1 MCRRTDDLSVASRMG
16 GATTCGVLG
25 GESAGVGGL
34 LCGTAFK
41 VGLNRVLPEELP
53 QHHPDAGAVDT
64 VSTMRHVM
72 SENRQRERRGSV
84 GYC

>member
-1 MCRRTDDLSVASRMG
+1 VCRRADDLSVGSRTG
-16 GATTCGVLG
+16 GATTCVVLA

-41 VGLNRVLPEELP
+41 DGLNRVLPAGLP

-72 SENRQRERRGSV
+72 S
-84 GYC
+84 